1 MNKNGL
7 VAMVVAV
14 AVVVLAGLWLM
25 QGGASRPGAGQF
37 DCSAPPNAPRNF
49 THTLADR
56 VATGV
61 WDAPEGTEPIINYVI
76 EVGGTSGASNVAILA
91 VPGNQTSY
99 TGPVQPGPVFAR
111 VYARNAC
118 GISPSSNE
126 ISFSV
131 P

>member
-14 AVVVLAGLWLM
+14 AVVVLAGLWMM
-25 QGGASRPGAGQF
+25 QGGVSRPGTSQF
-37 DCSAPPNAPRNF
+37 DCTAPPTAPRNL

-61 WDAPEGTEPIINYVI
+61 WQVPEGPEPIINYVL
-76 EVGGTSGASNVAILA
+76 EVGSTSGASNGAVIT

-99 TGPVQPGPVFAR
+99 TAPVQPGPIFAR

-118 GISPSSNE
+118 GMSPSSNE

>member
-49 THTLADR
+49 THTLVAR
-56 VATGV
+56 VATGT
-61 WDAPEGTEPIINYVI
+61 WEAPEGSEPVINYVL
-76 EVGGTSGASNVAILA
+76 EVGPASGASSGVIT

-99 TGPVQPGPVFAR
+99 TSPVDPGQVFAR

-126 ISFSV
+126 ISFTV